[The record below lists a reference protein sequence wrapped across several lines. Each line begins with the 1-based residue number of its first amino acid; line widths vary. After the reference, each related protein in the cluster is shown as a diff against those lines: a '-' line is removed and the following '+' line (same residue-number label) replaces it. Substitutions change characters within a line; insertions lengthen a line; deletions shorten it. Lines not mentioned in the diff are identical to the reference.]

1 MPANDPNAY
10 KVPGDPQSGLR
21 RGLLSAFGETSEA
34 SETGPGGVEQEV
46 IDGYMTLTPQ
56 EKRVLLKAM
65 DGGLGAILSKVL
77 PPELNDLI
85 AEAVNTAP
93 ERIGPGT
100 ALPQSAGRV
109 GV

>member
-34 SETGPGGVEQEV
+34 GGVEQEV
-46 IDGYMTLTPQ
+46 IDGYMTLTPE

-77 PPELNDLI
+77 PPELNQLI
-85 AEAVNTAP
+85 AEAVDTAP

-100 ALPQSAGRV
+100 TPPLRAGRV
-109 GV
+109 GA